1 VVKFHTEY
9 LTFDTPKRREY
20 VNAIVKVMGRVRRWH
35 KACAAS
41 VPMSQFPIDVRD
53 TDDAYIVSIRLP
65 SDVEAGRARVVHCQ
79 DGMLQLE
86 LPKAH
91 ASPARNFEGT
101 KPATR
106 HGEDV
111 VEEASDMSFPASDP
125 PSWTPGRPGGGAEG

>member
-1 VVKFHTEY
+1 
-9 LTFDTPKRREY
+9 
-20 VNAIVKVMGRVRRWH
+20 
-35 KACAAS
+35 
-41 VPMSQFPIDVRD
+41 MSQFPIDVRD
-53 TDDAYIVSIRLP
+53 TDDAYIVNIRLP

-91 ASPARNFEGT
+91 ASPAPNFEGT